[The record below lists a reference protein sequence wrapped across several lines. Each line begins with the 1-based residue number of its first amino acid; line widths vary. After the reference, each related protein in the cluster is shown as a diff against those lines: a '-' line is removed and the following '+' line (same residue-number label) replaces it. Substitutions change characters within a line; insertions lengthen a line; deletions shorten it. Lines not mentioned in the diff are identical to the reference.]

1 MYLAFFIKSTIAFSA
16 VTAQK
21 EPTMRESLAE
31 TLKNLHEQLAAE
43 QQLDAQQVAML
54 RSAAEEIEQTLDR
67 ADVSSAGLAQEM
79 QAKSLSFADTH
90 PVLVQIIGR
99 IADLLSQMGI

>member
-1 MYLAFFIKSTIAFSA
+1 
-16 VTAQK
+16 
-21 EPTMRESLAE
+21 MRESLAE

-43 QQLDAQQVAML
+43 QQLDAEQVAML
-54 RSAAEEIEQTLDR
+54 RSAAQEIEQTLDH

-79 QAKSLSFADTH
+79 QAKSLSFSDTH
-90 PVLVQIIGR
+90 PVLVQTIGR

>member
-1 MYLAFFIKSTIAFSA
+1 
-16 VTAQK
+16 
-21 EPTMRESLAE
+21 MRESLEE

-43 QQLDAQQVAML
+43 KQLDPDQVAML

-79 QAKSLSFADTH
+79 QTKSASFSETH
-90 PVLVQIIGR
+90 PMLAQTIGR